1 MPDEPITPQEGV
13 PRAPVSRIRGDS
25 PLFRWVIPA
34 ALAVLT
40 GALVTIVAIV
50 LAIVAEM
57 IPGL

>member
-1 MPDEPITPQEGV
+1 MPDEPITPQEET
-13 PRAPVSRIRGDS
+13 PRAPVSRIRSDS
-25 PLFRWVIPA
+25 LLFRWVIPA